1 MTDTLKKMPFEDKQ
15 LIDATLHGDK
25 TAFGTIVERHWNM
38 VIALA
43 LSKIDEPSEAED
55 IAQESFLKAYS
66 QLHNLRNPDRFAGW
80 LSKIVLQQ
88 CTNKIRR
95 TVRCKT
101 ALGCNS
107 TPLEDLDQKYTIKT
121 NPGLSQSQIHF
132 IRKIVRRLPEKF
144 RDPLIMRFVAG
155 LSAVQIAEQIGK
167 RPGTVRVWLH
177 RAYKILRRD
186 LAPLLEEVGK

>member
-1 MTDTLKKMPFEDKQ
+1 MTDTLKQMPFEDKQ
-15 LIDATLHGDK
+15 LIHATLHGDN
-25 TAFGTIVERHWNM
+25 TAFGIIVERHWKM

-107 TPLEDLDQKYTIKT
+107 TQLEDLDGKYTITT
-121 NPGLSQSQIHF
+121 NPGLSQNQVHF
-132 IRKIVRRLPEKF
+132 IRQSIRRLPEKF
-144 RDPLIMRFVAG
+144 RSLVIMRFVTG
-155 LSAVQIAEQIGK
+155 LSAVQIAEQLGK

>member
-1 MTDTLKKMPFEDKQ
+1 MADKLKQKPNEDRQ
-15 LIDATLHGDK
+15 LILATLHGDNS
-25 TAFGTIVERHWNM
+25 AFGTIVERHWNM

-43 LSKIDEPSEAED
+43 LSKIDESAEAED

-66 QLHNLRNPDRFAGW
+66 HLHNLQNPARFAGW

-88 CTNKIRR
+88 CSNKIRR

-101 ALGCNS
+101 ALGYNS
-107 TPLEDLDQKYTIKT
+107 MPLEDFDIKYTKTT
-121 NPGLSQSQIHF
+121 NPGLSQSQVHF
-132 IRKIVRRLPEKF
+132 IRQAVRQLPEKF
-144 RDPLIMRFVAG
+144 RSLIIMRFVAG

-186 LAPLLEEVGK
+186 LAPLLEEVRK

>member
-1 MTDTLKKMPFEDKQ
+1 MADKLKQRPIEDRQ
-15 LIDATLHGDK
+15 LIHATLHGDNS
-25 TAFGTIVERHWNM
+25 AFGTIVERHWNM

-66 QLHNLRNPDRFAGW
+66 QLHNLRNPARFAGW

-107 TPLEDLDQKYTIKT
+107 MPLEDLDGKYTIAT
-121 NPGLSQSQIHF
+121 NPGLSKNQVHF
-132 IRKIVRRLPEKF
+132 IRQSVRRLPEKF
-144 RDPLIMRFVAG
+144 HSLIIMRFVAG

-167 RPGTVRVWLH
+167 RPGTVRVRLH

-186 LAPLLEEVGK
+186 LAPLFEEVGK